1 MAKKGIDFV
10 INVNTGTDA
19 LSVWTKVGGQRGAS
33 LSRSADTFEATTKDS
48 LGWKEFEA
56 GFKEWSIEAD
66 GLVLTSDVAYTA
78 LETAYTTG
86 AKVKVQIEDGSG
98 SDYAGFAIVTDL
110 PIDMPYD
117 DLVTYSCTLQGTG
130 ALEKTV

>member
-19 LSVWTKVGGQRGAS
+19 LPVWTKVGGQRGAS
-33 LSRSADTFEATTKDS
+33 LSRSSDTFDATNKDS

-66 GLVLTSDVAYTA
+66 GLVLTDDTAYTA
-78 LETAYTTG
+78 LETAYTAG
-86 AKVKVQIEDGSG
+86 AKVKVQIMDANG
-98 SDYAGFAIVTDL
+98 SDYTGTAIVTDL

-130 ALEKTV
+130 ALTKTV

>member
-19 LSVWTKVGGQRGAS
+19 APVWTKVGGQRGAS
-33 LSRSADTFEATTKDS
+33 LSRSSDTFDATNKDS

-66 GLVLTSDVAYTA
+66 GLVLTTDIGYVA
-78 LETAYTTG
+78 LETAYTSG
-86 AKVKVQIEDGSG
+86 AKVKVQIIDANGADYTGS
-98 SDYAGFAIVTDL
+98 AIVTDL

-130 ALEKTV
+130 ALTKTV